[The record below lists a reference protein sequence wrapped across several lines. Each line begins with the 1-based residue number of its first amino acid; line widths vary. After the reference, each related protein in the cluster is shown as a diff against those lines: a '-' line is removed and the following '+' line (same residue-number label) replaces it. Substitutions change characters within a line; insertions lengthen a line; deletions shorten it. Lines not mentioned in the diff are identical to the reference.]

1 MAVALVA
8 SYGDLLAVLTDDRR
22 AHSLAVGRKAEAA
35 AAGIALAW
43 RADLAVAAVLH
54 DIGYGH
60 VESGFHPLDGARF
73 LARAGFSPVVCNLVV
88 HDSASTYEAEER
100 GIDLAAYQDFAV
112 DQDLSEAHAVLW
124 WADLTTGP
132 QGRDVTVEDRL
143 DEIPLRRRS
152 CSHSVHWPD
161 AADPPGGGSVAGR
174 VDPGPVLKSGSSS
187 LKARARLPASTVDE
201 CSRRTG

>member
-35 AAGIALAW
+35 AAGIALVW

-143 DEIPLRRRS
+143 DEICARYGADHVVTRFIGRTRPILL
-152 CSHSVHWPD
+152 
-161 AADPPGGGSVAGR
+161 AAGQSPVGSIQVR
-174 VDPGPVLKSGSSS
+174 
-187 LKARARLPASTVDE
+187 
-201 CSRRTG
+201 C